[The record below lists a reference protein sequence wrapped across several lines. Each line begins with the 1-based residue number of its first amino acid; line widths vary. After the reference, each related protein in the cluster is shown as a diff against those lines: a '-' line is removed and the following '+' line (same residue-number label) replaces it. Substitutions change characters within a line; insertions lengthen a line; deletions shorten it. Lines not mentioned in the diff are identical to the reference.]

1 MGRKHTKGW
10 MKHGDF
16 IILDLLF
23 LQISYILTFWMFH
36 GISNPYENEISQYH
50 ALLMFLSQMLVILF
64 SSHYRSIIRRKGVEE
79 LLADAIYS
87 AEIMA
92 ISLVFLFLVKRSSD
106 FSRAQVFATIGLF
119 WVLDFCIKQLNK
131 KRIIRNLKKDR
142 NQRRLVLVTS
152 REHVGDALKKM
163 TDSQTK
169 DVRIVAVVL
178 MGEESDNP
186 APIEGVDP
194 DCMVTKLSDEALAW
208 ISHQWVDGVFI
219 LQPEDQ
225 LFPSRFMDGLL
236 TMGIT
241 MYYSMTALDD
251 GRWPANDIQKLGNYK
266 VLTSS
271 VKFISTGWLAL
282 KRLLDILGGL
292 VGCVFTIL
300 LTLII
305 GPMIYIKSPG
315 SIFFKQERIGRNGKP
330 FKIIKFRSMYLDAEM
345 QKAALMEQNKM
356 QGLMF
361 KMDDDPRII
370 GSEKK
375 DKNGRSKGIGNFI
388 RRTSIDEFPQ
398 FFNVL
403 AGNMSLVGWRP
414 CTKNEWAQY
423 NLEHRSRAGMKP
435 GITGMWQVSG
445 RSKITDFNEVVRLD
459 QEYVEN
465 WSFFLDIKIL
475 LKTVVVVLTG
485 KGAE

>member
-1 MGRKHTKGW
+1 MNRKHTKGW

-16 IILDLLF
+16 IVIDIIILQLCYL
-23 LQISYILTFWMFH
+23 LTFWLFH
-36 GISNPYENEISQYH
+36 GITSPYTNDTFQYL
-50 ALLMFLSQMLVILF
+50 ALLMFLAQVIVILF

-79 LLADAIYS
+79 LIADLVYTI
-87 AEIMA
+87 EIMA
-92 ISLVFLFLVKRSSD
+92 ITLIFLFAVKRSSE
-106 FSRAQVFATIGLF
+106 FSRLQVFVTAGMFLII
-119 WVLDFCIKQLNK
+119 DFGMKQLNK
-131 KRIIRNLKKDR
+131 KRIIQALKRDR

-152 REHVGDALKKM
+152 PEYVEEAIRKLTKAG
-163 TDSQTK
+163 TK
-169 DVRIVAVVL
+169 DVRIVAVAL
-178 MGEESDNP
+178 MGEN
-186 APIEGVDP
+186 VDLEKTILGIDQ
-194 DCMVTKLSDEALAW
+194 DCEVMNLSGKTLEW

-219 LQPEDQ
+219 LQPADQ
-225 LFPSRFMDGLL
+225 LFPSEFMNGLL

-241 MYYSMTALDD
+241 MYYSMSALND
-251 GRWPANDIQKLGNYK
+251 GRWPAIDIQKLGNYK

-292 VGCVFTIL
+292 IGCIFTLL
-300 LTLII
+300 LTVII

-315 SIFFKQERIGRNGKP
+315 PIFFTQVRIGRNGKP
-330 FKIIKFRSMYLDAEM
+330 FKIYKFRSMYMDAEER
-345 QKAALMEQNKM
+345 KAALMEQNKM

-375 DKNGRSKGIGNFI
+375 GKDGRLKGIGNFI

-403 AGNMSLVGWRP
+403 IGNMSLVGWRP
-414 CTKNEWAQY
+414 CTLNEWKEY
-423 NLEHRSRAGMKP
+423 NIEHRSRAGMKP

-445 RSKITDFNEVVRLD
+445 RSKITDFDEVVRLD
-459 QEYVEN
+459 QEYIEN
-465 WSFFLDIKIL
+465 WSILLDLKIL
-475 LKTVVVVLTG
+475 LKTVAVVA
-485 KGAE
+485 KREGAE